1 MKMLKLKNQILTG
14 LDVGSSKV
22 CAVIA
27 EVTPDSPEPII
38 KGYGISPSKGI
49 KKGLVVDIENATQ
62 SIVNA
67 VSEAEK
73 MAGFSINSCL
83 VGVSGDHIRSLN
95 TRGMMAI
102 SRDSRTG
109 LGEAREIE
117 NEDIE
122 RVIEHTKAVPLP
134 LDRQILHVLPQE
146 YIIDEQPGVKNPLNL
161 SGRRLDAKVH
171 LTTYNTTVLSN
182 LSKCIKNADL
192 EIDGFVLSSL
202 AAAYACLEESEKTM
216 GSVLLDIGSGVID
229 IIVFYDDGVHH
240 TGVVNLGA
248 NSVTNDIAYMLRV
261 PLEKAESIKREYG
274 FAKVSLTDR
283 EAFFRLDSLGG
294 RSPREISIFNLAEWI
309 EPRMEE
315 ILRESYLEA
324 KKTDIPLTNT
334 LSVVLT
340 GGGARLKGTD
350 ELAEMI
356 FNTPARVAAPRG
368 FQEYVT
374 ELSDP
379 IYSVAI
385 GLIKYAIA
393 GQISGS
399 ALNKTISGPFHRIRG
414 WIKHVTENVM

>member
-1 MKMLKLKNQILTG
+1 M
-14 LDVGSSKV
+14 
-22 CAVIA
+22 
-27 EVTPDSPEPII
+27 
-38 KGYGISPSKGI
+38 
-49 KKGLVVDIENATQ
+49 
-62 SIVNA
+62 
-67 VSEAEK
+67 
-73 MAGFSINSCL
+73 
-83 VGVSGDHIRSLN
+83 
-95 TRGMMAI
+95 
-102 SRDSRTG
+102 
-109 LGEAREIE
+109 
-117 NEDIE
+117 
-122 RVIEHTKAVPLP
+122 
-134 LDRQILHVLPQE
+134 
-146 YIIDEQPGVKNPLNL
+146 NL

-324 KKTDIPLTNT
+324 KKADIPLTNT

>member
-1 MKMLKLKNQILTG
+1 
-14 LDVGSSKV
+14 
-22 CAVIA
+22 
-27 EVTPDSPEPII
+27 
-38 KGYGISPSKGI
+38 
-49 KKGLVVDIENATQ
+49 
-62 SIVNA
+62 
-67 VSEAEK
+67 
-73 MAGFSINSCL
+73 
-83 VGVSGDHIRSLN
+83 
-95 TRGMMAI
+95 
-102 SRDSRTG
+102 
-109 LGEAREIE
+109 
-117 NEDIE
+117 
-122 RVIEHTKAVPLP
+122 
-134 LDRQILHVLPQE
+134 
-146 YIIDEQPGVKNPLNL
+146 
-161 SGRRLDAKVH
+161 
-171 LTTYNTTVLSN
+171 
-182 LSKCIKNADL
+182 
-192 EIDGFVLSSL
+192 
-202 AAAYACLEESEKTM
+202 
-216 GSVLLDIGSGVID
+216 
-229 IIVFYDDGVHH
+229 
-240 TGVVNLGA
+240 
-248 NSVTNDIAYMLRV
+248 TNDIAYMLRV

-324 KKTDIPLTNT
+324 KKADIPLTNT